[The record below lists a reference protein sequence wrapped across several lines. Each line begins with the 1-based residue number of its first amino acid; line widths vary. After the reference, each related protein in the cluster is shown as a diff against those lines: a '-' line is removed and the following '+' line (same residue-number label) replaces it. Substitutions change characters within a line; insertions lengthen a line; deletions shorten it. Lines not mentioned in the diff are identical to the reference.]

1 MHLFRAQSFLLFL
14 RPKSLGTAGSSR
26 ILITNLNSGML
37 LLCTD
42 NNKGSSSDSQPIFA
56 MAGDGSNNDV
66 KIAAVLLFSEE
77 GRILKNAIAA
87 MEDVNQRLTV
97 RLASKATGLSGM
109 TVNI

>member
-1 MHLFRAQSFLLFL
+1 M
-14 RPKSLGTAGSSR
+14 SLGTAGSGR
-26 ILITNLNSGML
+26 ILITNLNSGMLL